1 MSECLWVVGS
11 GTVSYEWELSCES
24 SVFVKENLN
33 IKKRVYQGISETTFK
48 ENYSK
53 CLKEG
58 KYEKYCNTAELS
70 KHIWELKWKN
80 KFL

>member
-1 MSECLWVVGS
+1 MWVVGS
-11 GTVSYEWELSCES
+11 GRVSYEWELSCES

-58 KYEKYCNTAELS
+58 K
-70 KHIWELKWKN
+70 
-80 KFL
+80 